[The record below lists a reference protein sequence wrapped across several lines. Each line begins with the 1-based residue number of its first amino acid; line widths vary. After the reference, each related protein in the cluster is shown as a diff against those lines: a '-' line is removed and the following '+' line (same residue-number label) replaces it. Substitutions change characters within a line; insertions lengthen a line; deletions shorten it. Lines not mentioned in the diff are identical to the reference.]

1 MARALAVT
9 LCCLAVLAVHVAG
22 DCTTQTAVNG
32 KYVLPVMFVTTCGM
46 PSMGYLGF
54 CSLLAFVYVN

>member
-1 MARALAVT
+1 MARTLAVT

-32 KYVLPVMFVTTCGM
+32 TLLFPG
-46 PSMGYLGF
+46 GF
-54 CSLLAFVYVN
+54 ELTAG